1 MNKKRTQ
8 DQIEALTKAANDNL
22 KTETIK
28 ETKEVTTNTEEEEII
43 SDNLVTTI
51 EMNMKAGIMAKD
63 KTIKILTIE
72 TEILTSETI
81 ITTVEIDSTIIN
93 TQEKDKKEK
102 AKTQTSEITTDMI
115 NQTTTG
121 TITMSQERT
130 STSGIKNKSLNRP
143 KISWMRI
150 KLITDRS

>member
-8 DQIEALTKAANDNL
+8 GQSEVQTKAANDNL
-22 KTETIK
+22 TTETIK
-28 ETKEVTTNTEEEEII
+28 ETKELATNTEEEEII
-43 SDNLVTTI
+43 SDNLGTTI
-51 EMNMKAGIMAKD
+51 EMNMKAGIMAKE
-63 KTIKILTIE
+63 KTIEILTIE
-72 TEILTSETI
+72 TEILTNETI

-130 STSGIKNKSLNRP
+130 STSGRKNKSLSRP
-143 KISWMRI
+143 KILWMRI